1 FYTHTHNTSTQ
12 NLHTMTNFLQ
22 IKVISLFFGCFLPN
36 FSLRVR
42 IGAYRWSTLDL
53 LRNLALPLEERL

>member
-22 IKVISLFFGCFLPN
+22 IKAMPLFFGCFLPN
-36 FSLRVR
+36 FSLRVMM
-42 IGAYRWSTLDL
+42 GAYRWPAFDL
-53 LRNLALPLEERL
+53 LRSLALPP